1 MDYSILIALFRAKQY
16 LTDLE
21 KDILDTWDEWKKEP
35 FDYNSAQRQ
44 VMQNNAKYPE
54 IFIAIKALPMTVT
67 RPLTQMTE
75 ADIRYNLENQFIAPC
90 SEKKINKSLRR

>member
-1 MDYSILIALFRAKQY
+1 MDYSILIALLRAKQY

-44 VMQNNAKYPE
+44 VIEQCKIPRDIYCNQVPT
-54 IFIAIKALPMTVT
+54 MTVT

-75 ADIRYNLENQFIAPC
+75 ADIRYNLENQFIALAAK
-90 SEKKINKSLRR
+90 EDNKSLRR

>member
-1 MDYSILIALFRAKQY
+1 MDYSILIALLRAKQC

-54 IFIAIKALPMTVT
+54 IFIAIKALPTTVA
-67 RPLTQMTE
+67 RPFAQMTE
-75 ADIRYNLENQFIAPC
+75 SDIRYNLENQFIALAA
-90 SEKKINKSLRR
+90 KRR

>member
-1 MDYSILIALFRAKQY
+1 MDYSILIALLRAKQY

-44 VMQNNAKYPE
+44 VMQNNAKIPRDIYCN
-54 IFIAIKALPMTVT
+54 
-67 RPLTQMTE
+67 QGS
-75 ADIRYNLENQFIAPC
+75 ADDSDSSFDPDNG
-90 SEKKINKSLRR
+90 S

>member
-1 MDYSILIALFRAKQY
+1 MDYSILIALLRAKQY

-44 VMQNNAKYPE
+44 VMQNLSLIHISEP
-54 IFIAIKALPMTVT
+54 T
-67 RPLTQMTE
+67 RP
-75 ADIRYNLENQFIAPC
+75 
-90 SEKKINKSLRR
+90 

>member
-1 MDYSILIALFRAKQY
+1 MDYSILIALLRAKQY

-54 IFIAIKALPMTVT
+54 IFIAIKALPITVT

-75 ADIRYNLENQFIAPC
+75 ANVRYNLENQFIALAA
-90 SEKKINKSLRR
+90 KRR

>member
-1 MDYSILIALFRAKQY
+1 MDYSILIALLRAKQY

-44 VMQNNAKYPE
+44 VM
-54 IFIAIKALPMTVT
+54 
-67 RPLTQMTE
+67 
-75 ADIRYNLENQFIAPC
+75 
-90 SEKKINKSLRR
+90 

>member
-75 ADIRYNLENQFIAPC
+75 ADIRYNLENQFIALAA
-90 SEKKINKSLRR
+90 KRR